1 MAFHHPILSFLTLI
15 AKRGI
20 RDFIAEPIM
29 GHAKGHYI
37 KDIYTHLHG
46 KVLCRK

>member
-1 MAFHHPILSFLTLI
+1 MAFHHPIFFFLTLV

-20 RDFIAEPIM
+20 SDGIAEPIM

-37 KDIYTHLHG
+37 KDIYTHLHA
-46 KVLCRK
+46 KVL